1 MNGMNKNTRR
11 VDDIIRAFNEFDE
24 EAVNDYYS
32 VGENGNFS
40 ETETYEVDLGDNE
53 LFSADIPKSYSN
65 DSGLEGA
72 AYYNPEENYG
82 FEDGCND
89 EATYRTD
96 NEDNYYTESVSLDGN
111 CSETETYEVD
121 LKGNELFSADTPK
134 SYSND
139 LGLEG
144 AAYYNSQENYGFE
157 SVCNDEAIYRTD
169 NEDNYYTESMSLV
182 GNDSVDYCNEPLSF
196 KESNSV
202 DHCDESFSD
211 GIEEGYSEGYEEGI
225 AEGKNS
231 KCQAAYDRGYCNGFQ
246 DGYEK
251 AKQEVL
257 DYVNA
262 RRKERN
268 CCKKKCCCK
277 RRCCCKRSSC
287 C

>member
-53 LFSADIPKSYSN
+53 LFSADTTKSYSN

-72 AYYNPEENYG
+72 DYYNPEENYG
-82 FEDGCND
+82 FEDECND
-89 EATYRTD
+89 EA
-96 NEDNYYTESVSLDGN
+96 
-111 CSETETYEVD
+111 
-121 LKGNELFSADTPK
+121 A
-134 SYSND
+134 
-139 LGLEG
+139 
-144 AAYYNSQENYGFE
+144 
-157 SVCNDEAIYRTD
+157 YRTD

-268 CCKKKCCCK
+268 YCKKKCCCK